1 MIFKRDDVFQI
12 FSWSILGIEE
22 GEEAISKVTEE
33 LMELFLGIE
42 FVALIESSV
51 VVTNMFP

>member
-1 MIFKRDDVFQI
+1 MILKGDDVFQI

-33 LMELFLGIE
+33 LMELFFGIE
-42 FVALIESSV
+42 FVALIECSV